1 MHCCCTYIHTH
12 QLWVMYQCRQLLRCL
27 PASTNCVP
35 SQIPW
40 LFRSGNNQCVPP
52 THIHLV
58 FYLTY
63 AVGANLYGVSTLADT
78 AILPPILYFLVWGG
92 FKLSLSYIQL
102 DRVEYSDTS
111 CMNIDDLSSKSF
123 WGVSN
128 SATSPEIRTMRLV
141 ICKDFYFEFQNWM
154 NKWQR
159 SQLRKSSYGQERK
172 HGQFVKELVPSLRTS
187 TRSLSITVGIR

>member
-1 MHCCCTYIHTH
+1 MLLYIHT
-12 QLWVMYQCRQLLRCL
+12 Y
-27 PASTNCVP
+27 ASALGNVLVSPTSPVPTNCVP
-35 SQIPW
+35 SDSMVVQVREQP
-40 LFRSGNNQCVPP
+40 SVPP

-63 AVGANLYGVSTLADT
+63 AVGANLYGVSTLTDT

-128 SATSPEIRTMRLV
+128 SATSSEIRTMRLV
-141 ICKDFYFEFQNWM
+141 ICKDFYFEF
-154 NKWQR
+154 
-159 SQLRKSSYGQERK
+159 
-172 HGQFVKELVPSLRTS
+172 
-187 TRSLSITVGIR
+187 